1 MSPPTRRNPGT
12 YARATSTTPI
22 ASENDTVRLANTPAD
37 PRTEF
42 DELTARRR
50 RREAAVRLPGAD
62 PDPAHPGRRYHRPTT
77 GFRAA
82 GYREGYAAA
91 LRWVLRE
98 HAAHIDEMLRAKLAA
113 IIKRSD
119 AND

>member
-1 MSPPTRRNPGT
+1 MTQERRNPGT
-12 YARATSTTPI
+12 PARATSTTPI
-22 ASENDTVRLANTPAD
+22 ADDDNTSQLADTPAD

-42 DELTARRR
+42 DELAGRQR

-62 PDPAHPGRRYHRPTT
+62 PDPLHPGRRYHRPTT

-82 GYREGYAAA
+82 GYRQGYAAA

-98 HAAHIDEMLRAKLAA
+98 HAAHVDELLRAKLAA
-113 IIKRSD
+113 IINRSD
-119 AND
+119 ANE